1 MQQEM
6 VSVSVSIPLVDW
18 GVRKGKYN
26 MARNNL
32 NVVKTSARQSEISI
46 EEEVI
51 MTVSDFNVQ
60 QALVASAE
68 EALDLAILAYNET
81 RQRFIIGQGRH
92 QQPDPLAEPPAGSAT
107 QLHLRLAGLLA
118 ELLQDTE
125 TDVARLCQRIFAVGK
140 I

>member
-32 NVVKTSARQSEISI
+32 NVVKTSSRQNEISI

-60 QALVASAE
+60 Q
-68 EALDLAILAYNET
+68 DLIRSWNRNTPNPIE
-81 RQRFIIGQGRH
+81 
-92 QQPDPLAEPPAGSAT
+92 AEPERPRLTAGKDRWHDGS
-107 QLHLRLAGLLA
+107 
-118 ELLQDTE
+118 E
-125 TDVARLCQRIFAVGK
+125 VGFHK
-140 I
+140 DRF